1 MSFLPCVKI
10 FLIRI
15 MSNFKKYIVVFC
27 FCLMQHSLF
36 AQAINVFALNK
47 EVLAANK
54 LAVANK
60 DPKKQASF
68 NVLIEL
74 ANKSLLFKPGSV
86 MEKLNTPPS
95 GDKHDYMSLAPY
107 FWPNPDTKDGLP
119 YIRKDGKTNPEVNDY
134 KDKEYMPALCAEVEK
149 LALAFYFTGDEKYAK
164 HATTLLRVWFLD
176 EATKMNP
183 NLNFG
188 QAVKGQNDGRGAGLI
203 DTRHFIKVI
212 EAVGL
217 MQSSNSWTPSNN
229 KALQAWFGSFLEWM
243 QTSKNGTDE
252 MKATNNHGVWY
263 DAQRLSFAL
272 YTNNTVLAKKV
283 LANVKKRIESQMDKN
298 GFFPAELART
308 TSLHY
313 SLFVVEPLVKIAQM
327 SSTIG
332 IDLWQYTAP
341 NGNSIKK
348 GCDVLIP
355 YLTGEKAW
363 TGEQIKPFNFDEPLE
378 FFAEI
383 SKKYNCP
390 ACGKKITEISN
401 TKYIPLQIIY

>member
-1 MSFLPCVKI
+1 
-10 FLIRI
+10 
-15 MSNFKKYIVVFC
+15 
-27 FCLMQHSLF
+27 
-36 AQAINVFALNK
+36 
-47 EVLAANK
+47 
-54 LAVANK
+54 
-60 DPKKQASF
+60 
-68 NVLIEL
+68 
-74 ANKSLLFKPGSV
+74 
-86 MEKLNTPPS
+86 MEKFNTPPS

-134 KDKEYMPALCAEVEK
+134 KDKAYMPALCAEVEK

-164 HATTLLRVWFLD
+164 HAASLLRVWFLD
-176 EATKMNP
+176 DATKMNP

-188 QAVKGQNDGRGAGLI
+188 QAVKGQNVGRGAGLI

-217 MQSSNSWTPSNN
+217 MQSSNSWTPSDN
-229 KALQAWFGSFLEWM
+229 KALQAWFSSFLEWM
-243 QTSKNGTDE
+243 QTSKNGTEE

-272 YTNNTVLAKKV
+272 FTNNTMLAKKIV
-283 LANVKKRIESQMDKN
+283 ANVKNRIESQMDKN

-313 SLFVVEPLVKIAQM
+313 SLFVLEPLVKIAQM
-327 SSTIG
+327 STHIG
-332 IDLWQYTAP
+332 VDLWQFTAP

-355 YLTGEKAW
+355 YLIGEKTW

-383 SKKYNCP
+383 SKKYNCH
-390 ACGKKITEISN
+390 ACFKKVADISN
-401 TKYIPLQIIY
+401 IKYIPLQIIY